1 MKRAPAKRG
10 FVPAFKKNK
19 LGMVGLVGVALFILV
34 GLAAPL
40 LATYP
45 KGYGTELY
53 MKPSLLHPFG
63 TDGLGLDILSQIIW
77 GARTSIYVSF
87 VAVLLAFAIGVPAGL
102 VSGYFKGWAGGVI
115 DTLIDVFLTLPI
127 LPLIIVIAAVIGSSI
142 GNVAVVIGLFSWPS
156 LARVTR
162 NATLRVSEMQFVEAA
177 RCLGIKK
184 RAILFKHI
192 LIVIIGPILV
202 NLTLVMATSV
212 LSEAGLSFL
221 GLGDPTTW
229 SWGTI
234 IKKAWDA
241 GAVIDTPNPW
251 WWWFSPSMAIILYVV
266 CFNSLGNA
274 INDALNPKSR
284 D

>member
-1 MKRAPAKRG
+1 MSRRG
-10 FVPAFKKNK
+10 FASSFSKNK
-19 LGMVGLVGVALFILV
+19 LGMVGLIGVAAFMLV
-34 GLAAPL
+34 GIAAPL
-40 LATYP
+40 LAAYP
-45 KGYGTELY
+45 KGYGTDLY
-53 MKPSLLHPFG
+53 AKPSLAHLFG
-63 TDGLGLDILSQIIW
+63 TDGLGLDILSQIVW

-87 VAVLLAFAIGVPAGL
+87 VAVSLAFVIGVPAGL
-102 VSGYFKGWAGGVI
+102 VSGYFKGRIGGVI

-127 LPLIIVIAAVIGSSI
+127 LPLIIIIAAVIGSSI

-177 RCLGIKK
+177 RCLGIK
-184 RAILFKHI
+184 RYAILFKHI
-192 LIVIIGPILV
+192 LIVVIGPILV

-221 GLGDPTTW
+221 GLGDPSTW

-234 IKKAWDA
+234 IKKAWDS
-241 GAVIDTPNPW
+241 GAVIDTPNPY
-251 WWWFSPSMAIILYVV
+251 WWWFAPSLAIILYVV
-266 CFNSLGNA
+266 CFNLLGNA

>member
-1 MKRAPAKRG
+1 MKKRG
-10 FVPAFKKNK
+10 FVSAFARNR
-19 LGMVGLVGVALFILV
+19 LGIVGLCGVAAFMLM
-34 GLAAPL
+34 GLLAPL
-40 LATYP
+40 LAQYP
-45 KGYGTELY
+45 KGYGTEL
-53 MKPSLLHPFG
+53 MMSPSFAHPFG
-63 TDGLGLDILSQIIW
+63 TDGLGLDIMAQIIW
-77 GARTSIYVSF
+77 GARTSLYVSF
-87 VAVLLAFAIGVPAGL
+87 VAVLLAFSIGVPAGL
-102 VSGYFKGWAGGVI
+102 MSGYFKGVPGAVI
-115 DTLIDVFLTLPI
+115 DTLIDVFLTLPV

-162 NATLRVSEMQFVEAA
+162 NATLRVSEMQFIEAA

-184 RAILFKHI
+184 PAILFKHI

-202 NLTLVMATSV
+202 NLTLIMATSV

-221 GLGDPTTW
+221 GLGDPSTW

-241 GAVIDTPNPW
+241 GAIIDTPNPY
-251 WWWFSPSMAIILYVV
+251 WWWFAPSMAIVLYVV
-266 CFNSLGNA
+266 CFNLLGNA

>member
-1 MKRAPAKRG
+1 MSRRG
-10 FVPAFKKNK
+10 FASSFSKNK
-19 LGMVGLVGVALFILV
+19 LGMAGLTGVAAFLFV
-34 GLAAPL
+34 GIAAPL
-40 LATYP
+40 LAAYP
-45 KGYGTELY
+45 KGYGADLCA
-53 MKPSLLHPFG
+53 KPSLAHLFG
-63 TDGLGLDILSQIIW
+63 TDGLGLDILSQIVW

-87 VAVLLAFAIGVPAGL
+87 VAVSLAFVIGVPAGL
-102 VSGYFKGWAGGVI
+102 VSGYFKGRSGGVI

-177 RCLGIKK
+177 RCLGIK
-184 RAILFKHI
+184 RYAILFKHI
-192 LIVIIGPILV
+192 LIVVIGPLLV

-221 GLGDPTTW
+221 GLGDPSTW

-234 IKKAWDA
+234 IKKAWDS
-241 GAVIDTPNPW
+241 GAVIDTPNPY
-251 WWWFSPSMAIILYVV
+251 WWWFAPSLAIILYVV
-266 CFNSLGNA
+266 CFNLLGNA

>member
-1 MKRAPAKRG
+1 MRTRG
-10 FVPAFKKNK
+10 FVSAFARNK
-19 LGMVGLVGVALFILV
+19 LGLVGFTGVAIFIIL
-34 GLAAPL
+34 GILAPL
-40 LATYP
+40 LAPYP
-45 KGYGTELY
+45 KGYGTELN
-53 MKPSLLHPFG
+53 MPPTLAHPFG
-63 TDGLGLDILSQIIW
+63 TDGLGLDILAQILW
-77 GARTSIYVSF
+77 GTRTSIYVSF

-102 VSGYFKGWAGGVI
+102 ISGYFKGAPGAII

-177 RCLGIKK
+177 RCLGIRKP
-184 RAILFKHI
+184 AILFKHI
-192 LIVIIGPILV
+192 LIVVMGPILV

-221 GLGDPTTW
+221 GLGDPSTW

-234 IKKAWDA
+234 IKKAWDS
-241 GAVIDTPNPW
+241 GAIIDRPNPY
-251 WWWFSPSMAIILYVV
+251 WWWFSPSLAIVLYVV
-266 CFNSLGNA
+266 CFNLLGNA

>member
-1 MKRAPAKRG
+1 MKRG
-10 FVPAFKKNK
+10 FLPAFARNK
-19 LGMVGLVGVALFILV
+19 LGLAGLFGVVFFMAL
-34 GLAAPL
+34 GLLAPL
-40 LATYP
+40 LAQFP

-53 MKPSLLHPFG
+53 TAPSLAHPFG
-63 TDGLGLDILSQIIW
+63 TDGLGLDILAQIIW

-102 VSGYFKGWAGGVI
+102 VSGYVKGWIGGVI
-115 DTLIDVFLTLPI
+115 DTFIDVFLTLPI

-142 GNVAVVIGLFSWPS
+142 SNVAVVIGIFSWPS

-162 NATLRVSEMQFVEAA
+162 NATLRVSEMQFIEAA

-184 RAILFKHI
+184 QAILFKHI
-192 LIVIIGPILV
+192 LIVVIGPILV

-221 GLGDPTTW
+221 GLGDPTIW

-241 GAVIDTPNPW
+241 GAVIDTPNPY
-251 WWWFSPSMAIILYVV
+251 WWWFAPSLAIVLYVV
-266 CFNSLGNA
+266 CFNLLGNA

>member
-1 MKRAPAKRG
+1 MSRRG
-10 FVPAFKKNK
+10 FASSFSKNK
-19 LGMVGLVGVALFILV
+19 LGMAGLTGVAAFLFV
-34 GLAAPL
+34 GIAAPL
-40 LATYP
+40 LAAYP
-45 KGYGTELY
+45 KGYGADLCA
-53 MKPSLLHPFG
+53 KPSLAHLFG
-63 TDGLGLDILSQIIW
+63 TDGLGLDILSQIVW

-87 VAVLLAFAIGVPAGL
+87 VAVSLAFVIGVPAGL
-102 VSGYFKGWAGGVI
+102 VSGYFKGRIGGVI

-177 RCLGIKK
+177 RCLGIK
-184 RAILFKHI
+184 RYAILFKHI
-192 LIVIIGPILV
+192 LIVVIGPILV
-202 NLTLVMATSV
+202 KLTLVLAASV
-212 LSEAGLSFL
+212 ISEAGLSFL
-221 GLGDPTTW
+221 GLGDPSTW

-234 IKKAWDA
+234 IKKAWDS
-241 GAVIDTPNPW
+241 GAVIDTPNPY
-251 WWWFSPSMAIILYVV
+251 WWWFAPSLAIILYVV
-266 CFNSLGNA
+266 CFNLLGNA

>member
-1 MKRAPAKRG
+1 MNKRT
-10 FVPAFKKNK
+10 FYSAFARNR
-19 LGMVGLVGVALFILV
+19 LGLLGLAGVAAFIVL
-34 GLAAPL
+34 GILAPL
-40 LATYP
+40 FAAYP

-53 MKPSLLHPFG
+53 LNPSLAHPFG

-87 VAVLLAFAIGVPAGL
+87 IAVLLAFAIGVPAGL
-102 VSGYFKGWAGGVI
+102 VSGYFKGWLGGTI

-127 LPLIIVIAAVIGSSI
+127 LPLIIVIAAIIGSSI

-177 RCLGIKK
+177 RCLGVKK
-184 RAILFKHI
+184 PAILFKHI

-202 NLTLVMATSV
+202 NLTLIMATSV
-212 LSEAGLSFL
+212 LSESGLSFL
-221 GLGDPTTW
+221 GLGDPNTW

-234 IKKAWDA
+234 IKKAWDS

-251 WWWFSPSMAIILYVV
+251 WWWSSPSVAIILYVV
-266 CFNSLGNA
+266 CFNLLGNA

>member
-1 MKRAPAKRG
+1 MKRG
-10 FVPAFKKNK
+10 FFSTFVKNK
-19 LGMVGLVGVALFILV
+19 LGMVGLVGVVAFMLL
-34 GLAAPL
+34 GL
-40 LATYP
+40 LAPVLAEYP

-53 MKPSLLHPFG
+53 AKPSLAHPFG
-63 TDGLGLDILSQIIW
+63 TDGLGLDILSEIIW

-87 VAVLLAFAIGVPAGL
+87 VSVLLAFVIGVPAGL
-102 VSGYFKGWAGGVI
+102 VSGYVKGWIGGLI

-127 LPLIIVIAAVIGSSI
+127 LPLIIIIAAVIGSSI
-142 GNVAVVIGLFSWPS
+142 RNVAVVIGLFSWPS

-184 RAILFKHI
+184 FTILFKHI

-221 GLGDPTTW
+221 GLGDPNTW

-234 IKKAWDA
+234 IKKAWDS
-241 GAVIDTPNPW
+241 GAVIDTPNPY
-251 WWWFSPSMAIILYVV
+251 WWWFTPSVAIILYVV
-266 CFNSLGNA
+266 FFNLLGNA
-274 INDALNPKSR
+274 TNDALNPKSR

>member
-1 MKRAPAKRG
+1 MKKRG
-10 FVPAFKKNK
+10 FITAFSRNRT
-19 LGMVGLVGVALFILV
+19 GMAGLICVLV
-34 GLAAPL
+34 FLLAGLAAPL
-40 LATYP
+40 LAPYP
-45 KGYGTELY
+45 KGYGTELT
-53 MKPSLLHPFG
+53 MRPSAAHPFG
-63 TDGLGLDILSQIIW
+63 TDGLGLDILSQIVW

-87 VAVLLAFAIGVPAGL
+87 VAVAIAFALGVPAGL
-102 VSGYFKGWAGGVI
+102 LSGYFRGVLGGTI
-115 DTLIDVFLTLPI
+115 DALIDVFLTLPI
-127 LPLIIVIAAVIGSSI
+127 LPLIIVIAAVVGSSI
-142 GNVAVVIGLFSWPS
+142 NNVAVVIGLFSWPP

-177 RCLGIKK
+177 RCLGIRKP
-184 RAILFKHI
+184 AILFKHI

-212 LSEAGLSFL
+212 LSESGLSFL
-221 GLGDPTTW
+221 GLGDPSIW

-251 WWWFSPSMAIILYVV
+251 WWWFAPSFAIILYVV
-266 CFNSLGNA
+266 CFNLLGNA

>member
-1 MKRAPAKRG
+1 MSRRG
-10 FVPAFKKNK
+10 FASSFSRNRLGLAGLIGVAAF
-19 LGMVGLVGVALFILV
+19 LLVGM
-34 GLAAPL
+34 AAPL
-40 LATYP
+40 LAAYP
-45 KGYGTELY
+45 KGYGADLCA
-53 MKPSLLHPFG
+53 KPSLAHPFG
-63 TDGLGLDILSQIIW
+63 TDGLGLDILSQVVW

-87 VAVLLAFAIGVPAGL
+87 VAVSLAFVIGVPAGL
-102 VSGYFKGWAGGVI
+102 VSGYFKGRIGGLI

-127 LPLIIVIAAVIGSSI
+127 LPLIIVITAVIGSSI
-142 GNVAVVIGLFSWPS
+142 GNVAFVIGLFSWPT

-177 RCLGIKK
+177 RCLGIK
-184 RAILFKHI
+184 RYAILFKHI
-192 LIVIIGPILV
+192 LIVVIGPILV

-221 GLGDPTTW
+221 GLGDPSTW

-234 IKKAWDA
+234 IKKAWDS
-241 GAVIDTPNPW
+241 GAVIDTPNPY
-251 WWWFSPSMAIILYVV
+251 WWWFAPSLAIILYVV
-266 CFNSLGNA
+266 CFNLLGNA

>member
-1 MKRAPAKRG
+1 MKRG
-10 FVPAFKKNK
+10 FLPAFMRNR
-19 LGMVGLVGVALFILV
+19 LGLVGLFGVSFFMLL
-34 GLAAPL
+34 GLFAPL
-40 LATYP
+40 FAAFP

-53 MKPSLLHPFG
+53 MAPSAAHPFG
-63 TDGLGLDILSQIIW
+63 TDGLGLDILAQIIW

-87 VAVLLAFAIGVPAGL
+87 IAVLLAFAIGVPAGL
-102 VSGYFKGWAGGVI
+102 VSGYVKGWVGAVI
-115 DTLIDVFLTLPI
+115 DTFIDVFLTLPI

-142 GNVAVVIGLFSWPS
+142 SNVAVVIGIFSWPS

-162 NATLRVSEMQFVEAA
+162 NATLRVSEMQFIEAA
-177 RCLGIKK
+177 RCLGIRKVN
-184 RAILFKHI
+184 ILFKHI
-192 LIVIIGPILV
+192 LIVVIGPILV

-221 GLGDPTTW
+221 GLGDPTIW

-241 GAVIDTPNPW
+241 GAVIDTPNPY
-251 WWWFSPSMAIILYVV
+251 WWWFAPSLAIVLYVV
-266 CFNSLGNA
+266 CFNLLGNA

>member
-1 MKRAPAKRG
+1 MKSAADKRG
-10 FVPAFKKNK
+10 FVAAFRKNT
-19 LGMVGLVGVALFILV
+19 LGKIGLVGVVVFMLV

-40 LATYP
+40 LVEYP

-53 MKPSLLHPFG
+53 MKPSFVHPFG
-63 TDGLGLDILSQIIW
+63 TDSLGLDIFAQIIW

-102 VSGYFKGWAGGVI
+102 VSGYVKGWAGAAI

-142 GNVAVVIGLFSWPS
+142 SNVAVVIGLFSWPS

-162 NATLRVSEMQFVEAA
+162 NATLRVSEMQFIEAA
-177 RCLGIKK
+177 RCLGIK
-184 RAILFKHI
+184 RRTILFKHI
-192 LIVIIGPILV
+192 LIVVIGPILV

-221 GLGDPTTW
+221 GLGDPMTW

-234 IKKAWDA
+234 IKKAWDS

-251 WWWFSPSMAIILYVV
+251 WWWASPSVAIVLYVV

>member
-1 MKRAPAKRG
+1 MSQRG
-10 FVPAFKKNK
+10 FVSSFSKNK
-19 LGMVGLVGVALFILV
+19 LGMIGLVGVVAFMLLGI
-34 GLAAPL
+34 AAPL
-40 LATYP
+40 LAAYP
-45 KGYGTELY
+45 KGYGTDLY
-53 MKPSLLHPFG
+53 AKPSFAHLFG
-63 TDGLGLDILSQIIW
+63 TDGLGLDILSEIIW

-87 VAVLLAFAIGVPAGL
+87 VAVLLAFVIGVPAGL
-102 VSGYFKGWAGGVI
+102 VSGYLKGKIGGLI

-127 LPLIIVIAAVIGSSI
+127 LPLIIIIAAVIGSSI

-177 RCLGIKK
+177 RCLGIK
-184 RAILFKHI
+184 RYAILFKHI
-192 LIVIIGPILV
+192 LIVVIGPILV

-221 GLGDPTTW
+221 GLGDPSTW

-234 IKKAWDA
+234 IKKAWDS
-241 GAVIDTPNPW
+241 GAVIDTPNPY
-251 WWWFSPSMAIILYVV
+251 WWWFAPSMAIILYVV
-266 CFNSLGNA
+266 CFNLLGNA